1 MKIDNVLLQEEFR
14 SFNDAKR
21 KNAGIS
27 SQAMSVNILN
37 SKIDGHHLLLFVS
50 TEYYFPR
57 HSRVYAPSLLRRS
70 IPLATKAESALTRR
84 REGGNP
90 GLPFI

>member
-1 MKIDNVLLQEEFR
+1 LSIVYRRSEGKSEKLEGKMARIKIDNVLLQEEFR

-27 SQAMSVNILN
+27 FQAMSVNILN

-57 HSRVYAPSLLRRS
+57 HSRVYAPKRFD
-70 IPLATKAESALTRR
+70 A
-84 REGGNP
+84 
-90 GLPFI
+90 